1 VVARVEVAYGDPS
14 GQEYLDMWVVDFDD
28 AGRATRFE
36 EWPFFPGQPRVATV

>member
-14 GQEYLDMWVVDFDD
+14 GQEYLDLCGDFDD